1 MPVEVGEEAPDF
13 ELSDQHG
20 QRVRLSSYRGTKA
33 VLVVFYPFSFSGICG
48 SELHALEEARA
59 ELDNETVALLAVSV
73 DSMYAQRAYAERDG
87 FSYPL
92 LADFW
97 PHGEVATAYGVFDE
111 KAGAAV
117 RGTFLVDRDG
127 VVRWTLVNDIGDGR
141 DVAEL
146 VKAVAAL

>member
-1 MPVEVGEEAPDF
+1 
-13 ELSDQHG
+13 
-20 QRVRLSSYRGTKA
+20 
-33 VLVVFYPFSFSGICG
+33 
-48 SELHALEEARA
+48 
-59 ELDNETVALLAVSV
+59 VALLAVSV
-73 DSMYAQRAYAERDG
+73 DSMFAQRAYAERDG

-97 PHGEVATAYGVFDE
+97 PHGEVATAYGVFNE

-127 VVRWTLVNDIGDGR
+127 IVRWTLVNDIGDGR